1 MPGGESIKIPASLQ
15 VNASELQGV
24 INKLQAGMAK
34 VKPDSK
40 AYAQL
45 NTELI
50 KLQARM
56 DAITADMRQGFQNP
70 SQLNKFEQKVRTLGT
85 GLQTMA
91 MHLSRITFEDLNT
104 DIIPQEQLDRL
115 KELQTALTEAQAKV
129 DGFQTTQM
137 REVVKE
143 SEQLKAAFA
152 DLKLDI
158 DTSSFD
164 KTLKEAEKKIQT
176 LRESAAKSQTKVATK
191 RQAVQDAQALLK
203 TGDELKNIFSG
214 DASKRTDTRFFK
226 ANGDYAA
233 GGRDAFIK
241 QLREIGIDKE
251 TLEAIGNESARNI
264 DQFWEKIQQ
273 ALQKGN
279 LLFNLKENV
288 QKAKAELQQAQVE
301 QVSSQQAVTDVEQLL
316 NLLHE
321 LQNVDVGG
329 TRFHEIFAQL
339 QSGLR
344 QTATEAENYKKQ
356 IKDAAIPSEG
366 MEKTVTYLT
375 QRVKE
380 LEAKLES
387 MSSGMRASAA
397 ATHEMEASQQR
408 LSMAIRQ
415 WFSFREVINL
425 TKRAISDAVA
435 HIKELDATMTQIA
448 VVTNMSQKDLWGQI
462 GTYSAIA
469 QQYGVSTN
477 GVYQVSQ
484 LFYQQGLQ
492 TADVMKLTTET
503 LKMAKIANLDYA
515 TATDYMTVAIRGFKL
530 EMDDAQHVTDVYSHI
545 AAISASDTEEL
556 AVAMSKTASSAEAV
570 GSSFENTTAMIALMV
585 D

>member
-288 QKAKAELQQAQVE
+288 QKAEAELQQAQVE